1 MVGVR
6 GLGLV
11 LTGGA
16 VDEFAHPEL
25 PPILF
30 DLETDPDE
38 LHDVADQPQY
48 QAALLEM
55 KSATAALAHAERGPA
70 RRALGVHPAVTDY
83 AEVVICGKK

>member
-1 MVGVR
+1 M
-6 GLGLV
+6 
-11 LTGGA
+11 
-16 VDEFAHPEL
+16 FAHPEP

-70 RRALGVHPAVTDY
+70 RRTLGVHPAVTDY
-83 AEVVICGKK
+83 TEMVIYDEKIA